1 MRVLYHDTKI
11 EIGLFATRVAVRV
24 LGWMR
29 GGDRRIRSLPMRAG
43 SAAIFPRPVAGR
55 FVSYMPRAVCA
66 VSKRPA
72 RSVHPSG
79 RRRIDT
85 ALPHRHAR

>member
-29 GGDRRIRSLPMRAG
+29 GGDRRIRSLPMGAG
-43 SAAIFPRPVAGR
+43 WTISRDFPA
-55 FVSYMPRAVCA
+55 
-66 VSKRPA
+66 
-72 RSVHPSG
+72 PSG
-79 RRRIDT
+79 RTLRELYAARGLRRQQPT
-85 ALPHRHAR
+85 RA